1 MFKRVKHTDGIE
13 HRWNRTQIRIPKILQ
28 KFQGEDW
35 RVFRGFDI
43 MLEHGMLPFFQIK
56 RE

>member
-28 KFQGEDW
+28 KFQGED
-35 RVFRGFDI
+35 
-43 MLEHGMLPFFQIK
+43 
-56 RE
+56 